1 MMEISRFTDF
11 LKSLSD
17 ISHWQFEVWDGRGP
31 VFATAPGGPPAGE
44 RETLVSTVV
53 TGNRFQVHPGTER
66 FLAGAPLRNERAPI
80 GALLAWNNGA
90 PNRTSA
96 DPVAMEPFILR
107 LTEVLGGGWT
117 TGTELDKVTTEL
129 SQSYEDIYL
138 YGRLSSLIKTMHFS
152 VHVLDDLIGEI
163 LDALHADLV
172 FVTLDRDKQ
181 MIMKLAPLFNRVAD
195 GDDFAKRLIAM
206 VPADSPSLKEHYFI
220 VNDSRL
226 APGYRELHADP
237 YRALLVTIQ
246 DGQKFYGWIGV
257 VSFNVNH
264 IFRRSEL
271 RLIIS
276 IAEQVNVVIT
286 NTDLYN
292 ELERFIVDMVKSLVQ
307 AIEAKDTYTRG
318 HSERVGRYSML
329 LAEKMALDKEQKTN
343 LQWAAMLHDVGKIGV
358 TETILNKPGALT
370 EDEYEQIK
378 SHPTQGHTIL
388 KPLKPLKGALPGILH
403 HHERYD
409 GKGYPDGLK
418 GEDIPLLGRIIAVPD
433 TFDAITSSRA
443 YRKGSSVHKA
453 VEIMK
458 SVADSQLDA
467 RIVEIFITEIIT
479 NEEGFRE
486 EEGTGE
492 GRQ

>member
-1 MMEISRFTDF
+1 MMDIVQYQDF

-17 ISHWQFEVWDGRGP
+17 ISHWQFEVWDGRSP
-31 VFATAPGGPPAGE
+31 VFATAPGGPPAGK
-44 RETLVSTVV
+44 RETLVSTIV

-66 FLAGAPLRNERAPI
+66 FLAGAPLRNEGVPI

-96 DPVAMEPFILR
+96 DTVAMEPFLLR

-117 TGTELDKVTTEL
+117 TTTELDKMTTEL

-152 VHVLDDLIGEI
+152 VHVLDDLIGKI
-163 LDALHADLV
+163 RDALHADLV

-181 MIMKLAPLFNRVAD
+181 LIMKHNPLFNRMAD
-195 GDDFAKRLIAM
+195 SADFAKRLIAV
-206 VPADSPSLKEHYFI
+206 VPADSTSLKEHYVI

-246 DGQKFYGWIGV
+246 DGKKFYGWIGV
-257 VSFNVNH
+257 VSFNMDQ

-271 RLIIS
+271 RLVIS
-276 IAEQVNVVIT
+276 IAEQVAVAIT
-286 NTDLYN
+286 NTGLYN
-292 ELERFIVDMVKSLVQ
+292 ELEQFAVNMVKSLVQ
-307 AIEAKDTYTRG
+307 VVETKDTYTRG
-318 HSERVGRYSML
+318 HSERVNTFSML
-329 LAEKMALDKEQKTN
+329 LAEKMGLDKEQKTH
-343 LQWAAMLHDVGKIGV
+343 LQWASMLHDIGKVGIA
-358 TETILNKPGALT
+358 ETILNKPGPLT

-378 SHPTQGHTIL
+378 SHPAKGHAIL
-388 KPLKPLKGALPGILH
+388 QPLEPLTDALPGILH

-418 GEDIPLLGRIIAVPD
+418 GEDIPLLGRIIAVSD
-433 TFDAITSSRA
+433 TFDALNSDRA
-443 YRKGSSVHKA
+443 YRPG
-453 VEIMK
+453 K
-458 SVADSQLDA
+458 SVRESLDILESLAGTQLDA
-467 RIVEIFITEIIT
+467 RIVEIFTEIIT
-479 NEEGFRE
+479 NEEDSRE
-486 EEGTGE
+486 GE
-492 GRQ
+492 GRGA

>member
-1 MMEISRFTDF
+1 MMDNVQYQDF

-17 ISHWQFEVWDGRGP
+17 ISQWQFEVWDGRNP
-31 VFATAPGGPPAGE
+31 VFATAPGGAPAGE
-44 RETLVSTVV
+44 RETLVSTIV
-53 TGNRFQVHPGTER
+53 TGNTFQVHPGTER
-66 FLAGAPLRNERAPI
+66 YLAGVPLRNEGVPI
-80 GALLAWNNGA
+80 GALLAWNNDI

-96 DPVAMEPFILR
+96 DTVAIEPFLLR
-107 LTEVLGGGWT
+107 LTEVLGGGWNT
-117 TGTELDKVTTEL
+117 STELDKITTEL
-129 SQSYEDIYL
+129 SQSYEDIHL
-138 YGRLSSLIKTMHFS
+138 YGRLSSLIKTMQFS

-181 MIMKLAPLFNRVAD
+181 MIMKLRPLFSRVAD
-195 GDDFAKRLIAM
+195 SADFAKRLIAV
-206 VPADSPSLKEHYFI
+206 VPADSPSLKEHYVI
-220 VNDSRL
+220 VNDSQL

-246 DGQKFYGWIGV
+246 DGKKFYGWIGV

-358 TETILNKPGALT
+358 AEGILNKPGTLT

-378 SHPTQGHTIL
+378 GHPTKGHSIL
-388 KPLKPLKGALPGILH
+388 KPLKPLTGALPGILH

-418 GEDIPLLGRIIAVPD
+418 GEEIPLLGRIIAVPD
-433 TFDAITSSRA
+433 TFDAINSSRA
-443 YRKGSSVHKA
+443 YRKGSSVQKA
-453 VEIMK
+453 LEILK
-458 SVADSQLDA
+458 SVAGSQLDA
-467 RIVEIFITEIIT
+467 RIVEIFTEIIA

-486 EEGTGE
+486 EEGMGE
-492 GRQ
+492 GHQ

>member
-1 MMEISRFTDF
+1 MMDIVQYQDF

-17 ISHWQFEVWDGRGP
+17 ISHWQFEIWEGRSP
-31 VFATAPGGPPAGE
+31 VFATDPGGPPAGE
-44 RETLVSTVV
+44 RETLVSTIM
-53 TGNRFQVHPGTER
+53 TGNRFQVHPGSER
-66 FLAGAPLRNERAPI
+66 FLSGAPLRDKGGPI

-90 PNRTSA
+90 PNRTFA
-96 DPVAMEPFILR
+96 DLAAMEPFLLR

-117 TGTELDKVTTEL
+117 TNTELDKITTEL

-172 FVTLDRDKQ
+172 FITLDRDKQ
-181 MIMKLAPLFNRVAD
+181 MIMKHNPLFNRMAD
-195 GDDFAKRLIAM
+195 GADFAKRLIAE
-206 VPADSPSLKEHYFI
+206 VPEDSTSLKEHYII

-246 DGQKFYGWIGV
+246 DGKKFYGWIGV
-257 VSFNVNH
+257 VSFNMNH

-292 ELERFIVDMVKSLVQ
+292 ELERFIVDMVKSLIQ

-329 LAEKMALDKEQKTN
+329 LAEKMGLEKEQKTN
-343 LQWAAMLHDVGKIGV
+343 LQWAAMLHDVGKIGIN
-358 TETILNKPGALT
+358 EAILNKPGPLT

-378 SHPTQGHTIL
+378 SHPIKGHAIL
-388 KPLKPLKGALPGILH
+388 NPLEPLTGALPGILH

-433 TFDAITSSRA
+433 AFDAINSSRA
-443 YRKGSSVHKA
+443 YRKGSSVQKTL
-453 VEIMK
+453 EILK
-458 SVADSQLDA
+458 SVAGSQLDA
-467 RIVEIFITEIIT
+467 HIVEIFTQIIT
-479 NEEGFRE
+479 NEEGHQE

-492 GRQ
+492 RRQ

>member
-1 MMEISRFTDF
+1 MMDIVQYQDF

-31 VFATAPGGPPAGE
+31 LFATAPGGPPADE
-44 RETLVSTVV
+44 RETLVSTIV

-66 FLAGAPLRNERAPI
+66 FLAGTPLRNEGAPT
-80 GALLAWNNGA
+80 GALLAWNNGT

-96 DPVAMEPFILR
+96 DPVAMEPFLLR

-117 TGTELDKVTTEL
+117 TSIELDKITTEL

-163 LDALHADLV
+163 CEALHADLV

-181 MIMKLAPLFNRVAD
+181 LIMKHNPLFNRITDSA
-195 GDDFAKRLIAM
+195 DFAKRLIAA
-206 VPADSPSLKEHYFI
+206 VPADSMSLKEHYVI

-226 APGYRELHADP
+226 ALGYRELHADP

-246 DGQKFYGWIGV
+246 DGKKFYGWIGI
-257 VSFNVNH
+257 VSFNMNQ

-276 IAEQVNVVIT
+276 IAEQINVVIT

-329 LAEKMALDKEQKTN
+329 LAEKMGLDKEQKAN
-343 LQWAAMLHDVGKIGV
+343 LQWAAMLHDVGKIGI
-358 TETILNKPGALT
+358 TETILNKPGSLT

-378 SHPTQGHTIL
+378 SHPTKGHAIL
-388 KPLKPLKGALPGILH
+388 KPLAPLTGALPGILH

-418 GEDIPLLGRIIAVPD
+418 GEEIPLLGRIIAVPD
-433 TFDAITSSRA
+433 TFDAINSSRA
-443 YRKGSSVHKA
+443 YRKGSSVQKA
-453 VEIMK
+453 VEILK
-458 SVADSQLDA
+458 SVAGSQLDA
-467 RIVEIFITEIIT
+467 RIVEIFTEIIT

>member
-1 MMEISRFTDF
+1 MMDIEQYHDF

-31 VFATAPGGPPAGE
+31 LFATATGGPPAGE
-44 RETLVSTVV
+44 RETLVSTIV

-66 FLAGAPLRNERAPI
+66 YLAGAPLRNEGVPI
-80 GALLAWNNGA
+80 GALLTWSNGTS
-90 PNRTSA
+90 NRTSA
-96 DPVAMEPFILR
+96 DPVEMEPFLLR
-107 LTEVLGGGWT
+107 LSEVLGGWWT
-117 TGTELDKVTTEL
+117 TSTELDKMTTAL

-138 YGRLSSLIKTMHFS
+138 YGRLSSLIKTMPFS
-152 VHVLDDLIGEI
+152 VHVLNDLIGEI
-163 LDALHADLV
+163 SDALHADLV

-181 MIMKLAPLFNRVAD
+181 MITKHNPPFNRMAD
-195 GDDFAKRLIAM
+195 SADFAKRLIAA
-206 VPADSPSLKEHYFI
+206 VPADSTLLKEHYLI
-220 VNDSRL
+220 INDSRL

-246 DGQKFYGWIGV
+246 DNKQFYGWIGV
-257 VSFNVNH
+257 VSFKVNH

-276 IAEQVNVVIT
+276 IAEQVNVAIT

-292 ELERFIVDMVKSLVQ
+292 ELERFIVDMVKSLIQ
-307 AIEAKDTYTRG
+307 AIETKDTYTRG

-329 LAEKMALDKEQKTN
+329 LAKKMALDKEQKTN

-358 TETILNKPGALT
+358 AETILNKPGPLT

-378 SHPTQGHTIL
+378 NHPTMGQAIL
-388 KPLKPLKGALPGILH
+388 KPLAALKGAMPGILH

-418 GEDIPLLGRIIAVPD
+418 GEEIPLLGRIIAVPD
-433 TFDAITSSRA
+433 TFDAINSNRA
-443 YRKGSSVHKA
+443 YRKGNSVEKTL
-453 VEIMK
+453 EILK
-458 SVADSQLDA
+458 SVAGSQLDA
-467 RIVEIFITEIIT
+467 HIVQIFTEIIT
-479 NEEGFRE
+479 HEDGFRE
-486 EEGTGE
+486 TEGTEE